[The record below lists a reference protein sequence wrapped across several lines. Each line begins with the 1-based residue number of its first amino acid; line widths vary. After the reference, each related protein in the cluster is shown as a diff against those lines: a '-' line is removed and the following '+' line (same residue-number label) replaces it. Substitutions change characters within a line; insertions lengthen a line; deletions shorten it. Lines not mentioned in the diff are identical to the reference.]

1 MAGASKMYGST
12 NSRGG
17 KAMTDTDATSR
28 VEHAC
33 KGRIMTLTLSIR
45 YSAPEKQIV

>member
-1 MAGASKMYGST
+1 
-12 NSRGG
+12 
-17 KAMTDTDATSR
+17 MTDTDATSR

-33 KGRIMTLTLSIR
+33 NGPIITLTLAIR